1 MKAIASVFVPLLLAA
16 AAAGQT
22 LDHYVDYYIVK
33 VKPEKRA
40 DFDAAARR
48 IATAN
53 ASAHGDRWLAYE
65 PIYGETGT
73 VYFASS
79 RKDLAAIDTG
89 MASFT
94 RALKE
99 SIGPNFA
106 TVYRDME
113 ACTLSARG
121 EIRRRRPDLSS
132 GLPETQEQYSQR
144 LGAARYIR
152 TTMIR
157 IRPGT
162 APQFE
167 ELARTV
173 AKVTMQ
179 REPERMVSV
188 SQTVAGQPG
197 TVYYVTDFQP
207 KLSGFEPSPQSLEDA
222 MGAEAYRQI
231 EKRLGETVI
240 TTETLIAKFLPELSN
255 PPDAVT
261 AASAA
266 FWKPE
271 PAAGTADRVAKPK
284 AKK

>member
-1 MKAIASVFVPLLLAA
+1 MKVIAAVFASLLLAA

-22 LDHYVDYYIVK
+22 IDNYVDYFIVK

-40 DFDAAARR
+40 DFDGVARR
-48 IATAN
+48 IAVAN
-53 ASAHGDRWLAYE
+53 SRANGDRWIAYE
-65 PIYGETGT
+65 PIYGETNT

-89 MASFT
+89 VESFI
-94 RALKE
+94 RAMKE
-99 SIGPNFA
+99 SIGPNFEA
-106 TVYRDME
+106 VFHDMN
-113 ACTLSARG
+113 ACTVSARG
-121 EIRRRRPDLSS
+121 EIRRRRIDLSS
-132 GLPETQEQYSQR
+132 GVPDNQEQYGKR

-152 TTMIR
+152 TTTIR

-173 AKVTMQ
+173 AKVTAQ
-179 REPERMVSV
+179 REPERMFAV

-197 TVYYVTDFQP
+197 TVYYVADFQT
-207 KLSGFEPSPQSLEDA
+207 KLAGFEPNSQSMRDA
-222 MGAEAYRQI
+222 MGEEAYGQF
-231 EKRLGETVI
+231 EKRVGESVLGMETM
-240 TTETLIAKFLPELSN
+240 IAKFLPEISN
-255 PPDAVT
+255 PPDATVN
-261 AASAA
+261 ASPA

-271 PAAGTADRVAKPK
+271 PAAAMADRAPKPK